1 MALDLGISRIVK
13 LDFDDAVVRVKEVF
27 KENGFGA
34 VTEMDVKKILKEK
47 IGADFKKYTILG
59 MCNPKIAMEAISV
72 SDDIGLLLPCNVCV
86 YENKNGE
93 TVVSAINPE
102 TLLGLVDIKE
112 MNEKASIV
120 KEKIIKS
127 INNI

>member
-1 MALDLGISRIVK
+1 MTLNLGISRTVK

-59 MCNPKIAMEAISV
+59 MCNPKIAMEAIGV

-86 YENKNGE
+86 YENKDGE

-127 INNI
+127 IDNI

>member
-1 MALDLGISRIVK
+1 MALNLGISRTVK
-13 LDFDDAVVRVKEVF
+13 LDFDDAVARVKEVF

-34 VTEMDVKKILKEK
+34 ITEMDVKKILKEK

-93 TVVSAINPE
+93 IVVSAINPE

-127 INNI
+127 IDNI

>member
-1 MALDLGISRIVK
+1 MALDLGISKIVK
-13 LDFDDAVVRVKEVF
+13 LDFDDAVTRVKEVF